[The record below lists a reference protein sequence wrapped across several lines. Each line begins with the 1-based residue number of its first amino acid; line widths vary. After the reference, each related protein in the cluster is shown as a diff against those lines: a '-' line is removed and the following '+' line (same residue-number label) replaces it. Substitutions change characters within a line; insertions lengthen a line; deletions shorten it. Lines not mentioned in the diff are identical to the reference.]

1 MVGRGGDWKGEL
13 FLIVTRRTVG
23 FRAEGPQVRGPFYS
37 FFPSRNNNVTLS
49 LTDCGISSLCLNC
62 LLFTNAHVCFV
73 VILPTTEINK
83 RWYDTV

>member
-1 MVGRGGDWKGEL
+1 MLFEIGCAGEGGDWKGEL

-49 LTDCGISSLCLNC
+49 LTDCGISSLFE
-62 LLFTNAHVCFV
+62 LFTTYLLTLTFA
-73 VILPTTEINK
+73 L
-83 RWYDTV
+83 W